1 MITSDYYNYKVLREV
16 VNQNFTFAD
25 LSNRFKGVDSSTGN
39 IFCPFH
45 ENHETPAAKMY
56 WDDDRGIWVLHCF
69 GQCHRSFTTYD
80 YVEQILCEKY
90 GKYNSP
96 LHFLKVNMPEAT
108 LSMQLSFAKSYVD
121 LEMEQVFDKK
131 KDYINN
137 VFDETGNILD
147 FIEKLYT
154 A

>member
-1 MITSDYYNYKVLREV
+1 MLNSNPYDYRVIKRIINR
-16 VNQNFTFAD
+16 NFTFAD

-39 IFCPFH
+39 IYCPFH

-56 WDDDRGIWVLHCF
+56 WDEEREIWVLHCF
-69 GQCHRSFTTYD
+69 GECHGTFTAYD
-80 YVEQILCEKY
+80 YVDLVLCEKY
-90 GKYNSP
+90 GKYSSP
-96 LHFLKVNMPEAT
+96 LHFLKLNMPEAA
-108 LSMQLSFAKSYVD
+108 LSMQLDISKKQVD
-121 LEMEQVFDKK
+121 LDLEQLFNKK

-137 VFDETGNILD
+137 VFNETGNITD